1 MCAKHVVGNAEIL
14 IPALQS
20 ALTVFQGGGGA
31 RQSCRAEVVG
41 FTILGPYLGGI
52 KDENTNGVNIK
63 GEMSAVAALHSD
75 RGSLTHNDGTKYGT
89 QVKASCGN
97 SCPPPQ
103 KKTMRIQN
111 ARQRIEISTIHI
123 QGAFAQPTPSTQIQ
137 APLYVGVYW
146 GRFFLR
152 QGLGG
157 AFDSAARCYARN
169 KHQQEIDAR

>member
-14 IPALQS
+14 IHALQS

-103 KKTMRIQN
+103 KKNDENSKRPPAYRN
-111 ARQRIEISTIHI
+111 
-123 QGAFAQPTPSTQIQ
+123 
-137 APLYVGVYW
+137 LYYTYTRRVCATYT
-146 GRFFLR
+146 
-152 QGLGG
+152 
-157 AFDSAARCYARN
+157 
-169 KHQQEIDAR
+169 